1 MGQGGGVGL
10 LQPVKFYL
18 PGTSMCSVT
27 WKLYTLSFGILME
40 VSLCRYD

>member
-10 LQPVKFYL
+10 LHPVKFYL